1 MHLTIGGVFK
11 VRSKDEDLI
20 NMMILE
26 TAEASNVPVG
36 AGTVSVMLRK
46 KGVNLSEAG
55 AGRILRSLR
64 EKGLL
69 TKVGFQGHV
78 TTKEGTKKLSVLRNA
93 RQTAE
98 NLDNLLKNSGNLK
111 GHSVTDIVTVRKAI
125 EREAAMHAALKATPG
140 DIARLEKIIEQQY
153 REMERRSY
161 YADISTEFH
170 REIIRI
176 ARVPLLKIMYEFIGL
191 SVEWHN
197 FFIETFRIS
206 DTPLNITQEKIMEA
220 IKKGDPREAADLMEA
235 HLNDV
240 IESAGNFSALY
251 GK

>member
-1 MHLTIGGVFK
+1 M
-11 VRSKDEDLI
+11 RSKDEDLI
-20 NMMILE
+20 NMMVLE

-36 AGTVSVMLRK
+36 AGSISVMLK
-46 KGVNLSEAG
+46 EKGVIISEAG

-78 TTKEGTKKLSVLRNA
+78 ATKEGTQKLSALRNA

-98 NLDNLLKNSGNLK
+98 TLDSLLKNSGNLK
-111 GHSVTDIVTVRKAI
+111 GHSVTDILTVRKAI
-125 EREAAMHAALKATPG
+125 EREAVIHAALKADPG
-140 DIARLEKIIEQQY
+140 DIERLEKIIKQQY
-153 REMERRSY
+153 REMERKSY
-161 YADISTEFH
+161 YADISAEFH

-176 ARVPLLKIMYEFIGL
+176 ARIPLLKIMYEFIGL
-191 SVEWHN
+191 SVEWQN

-206 DTPLNITQEKIMEA
+206 DTPLNVTHERILES
-220 IKKGDPREAADLMEA
+220 IKEGDPTAAADLMEE

-240 IESAGNFSALY
+240 IYSTENFSALY

>member
-20 NMMILE
+20 NMIILE

-64 EKGLL
+64 EKGLM

-206 DTPLNITQEKIMEA
+206 DTPLNITHEKIMEA

>member
-11 VRSKDEDLI
+11 VRSKDVDLI

-64 EKGLL
+64 EKGLM

-206 DTPLNITQEKIMEA
+206 DTPLNITHEKIMEA

>member
-1 MHLTIGGVFK
+1 MRLQ
-11 VRSKDEDLI
+11 DEDLI
-20 NMMILE
+20 NMMVFEI
-26 TAEASNVPVG
+26 AEASNVPVG
-36 AGTVSVMLRK
+36 AGTVSVILK
-46 KGVNLSEAG
+46 EKGVSISEAG

-64 EKGLL
+64 EKGLM

-206 DTPLNITQEKIMEA
+206 DTPLNITHEKIMEA

>member
-1 MHLTIGGVFK
+1 MMVF
-11 VRSKDEDLI
+11 EI
-20 NMMILE
+20 
-26 TAEASNVPVG
+26 AEASNVPVG
-36 AGTVSVMLRK
+36 AGTVSVILK
-46 KGVNLSEAG
+46 EKGVSISEAG

-64 EKGLL
+64 EKGLM

-206 DTPLNITQEKIMEA
+206 DTPLNITHEKIMEA

>member
-206 DTPLNITQEKIMEA
+206 DTPLNITHEKIMEA
-220 IKKGDPREAADLMEA
+220 IKKGDP
-235 HLNDV
+235 
-240 IESAGNFSALY
+240 
-251 GK
+251 

>member
-36 AGTVSVMLRK
+36 AGSVSVILRK
-46 KGVNLSEAG
+46 KGINLSEAG
-55 AGRILRSLR
+55 AGRTLRSLR

-206 DTPLNITQEKIMEA
+206 DTPLNITHEKIMEA

>member
-1 MHLTIGGVFK
+1 M
-11 VRSKDEDLI
+11 RSKDEDLI

-64 EKGLL
+64 EKGLM

-206 DTPLNITQEKIMEA
+206 DTPLNITHEKIMEA

>member
-20 NMMILE
+20 NMIILE

-206 DTPLNITQEKIMEA
+206 DTPLNITHEKIMEA

>member
-36 AGTVSVMLRK
+36 AGSVSVMLRK

-206 DTPLNITQEKIMEA
+206 DTPLNITHEKIMEA

>member
-1 MHLTIGGVFK
+1 MMVF
-11 VRSKDEDLI
+11 EI
-20 NMMILE
+20 
-26 TAEASNVPVG
+26 AEASNVPVG
-36 AGTVSVMLRK
+36 AGTVSVILK
-46 KGVNLSEAG
+46 EKGISISEAG

-64 EKGLL
+64 EKGLM

-78 TTKEGTKKLSVLRNA
+78 TTKEGTKKLSALRNA

-98 NLDNLLKNSGNLK
+98 NLDSLLKNSGNLK

-125 EREAAMHAALKATPG
+125 EREAAMHAALKATSG

-206 DTPLNITQEKIMEA
+206 DTPLNITHEKIMEA

>member
-1 MHLTIGGVFK
+1 
-11 VRSKDEDLI
+11 
-20 NMMILE
+20 
-26 TAEASNVPVG
+26 
-36 AGTVSVMLRK
+36 
-46 KGVNLSEAG
+46 
-55 AGRILRSLR
+55 
-64 EKGLL
+64 
-69 TKVGFQGHV
+69 
-78 TTKEGTKKLSVLRNA
+78 LRNA

-206 DTPLNITQEKIMEA
+206 DTPLNITHEKIMEA

>member
-64 EKGLL
+64 EKGLM

-206 DTPLNITQEKIMEA
+206 DTPLNITHEKIMEA